1 MPPCMSECPP
11 HICMPPCSPVHLYVS
26 RGYLHMMQGSGAS
39 IQQLHI
45 LSACYDDMLELSIHT
60 QYYPTD
66 MHYFLKVSWIKWITY
81 FRGRHVG
88 CHTYGASIHPHTFRH
103 ISHISR
109 DRHIEC
115 LDVITRIIYKKH
127 YKFVHVGKHKYQYV
141 QLNNGMQLKYLQNLV
156 SYYHVDS
163 KYYFWIITWISKY
176 YYVIVYNKQHTLS
189 CKSMNLLPDNSTY
202 QAKHIPEACEHS
214 GKNSCCNLISM
225 ERNHLYSLSTE
236 NPFLYIEWVLFIT
249 ILAIFL
255 AQPVPIPNTRL
266 SLFLLFLFLFL
277 YCFSMCA

>member
-1 MPPCMSECPP
+1 MPPTHLYASMLPCTSVCFQGVSAYDVGIRGIYTTTP
-11 HICMPPCSPVHLYVS
+11 HIECL
-26 RGYLHMMQGSGAS
+26 
-39 IQQLHI
+39 
-45 LSACYDDMLELSIHT
+45 YDDMLELSIHT

-176 YYVIVYNKQHTLS
+176 YYMIVYNKQHTLS

-255 AQPVPIPNTRL
+255 AQLCYTKHSFVIVL
-266 SLFLLFLFLFL
+266 VILFLFL